1 MRCGIPAS
9 DHGKAVHYRI
19 MNVFRAAFVAAR
31 RDRRKR
37 RIDGF
42 RSACFGYEYFV
53 RIDRPI
59 QIKLS
64 PFRFVPDLTTLAV
77 HVDIF
82 YAFAVFFVKATVEGI
97 TDTFRHG
104 IIGEKDLNC
113 RIRRFLRLPI
123 RGHGSSRFWKRAIL
137 SLGNTICCPTVT
149 YCRANTGQSP
159 FSSELKFNID
169 WDTFYKFAGKEG
181 EFVYYDAPLAFYR
194 IHDGATSKEFIVD
207 HQREKEDRI
216 MFRKYWPGWMADLI
230 LYFYK
235 GAYKTYD

>member
-1 MRCGIPAS
+1 VKYLLSSVKGKSSVILFFS
-9 DHGKAVHYRI
+9 DYL
-19 MNVFRAAFVAAR
+19 
-31 RDRRKR
+31 
-37 RIDGF
+37 
-42 RSACFGYEYFV
+42 
-53 RIDRPI
+53 PI
-59 QIKLS
+59 
-64 PFRFVPDLTTLAV
+64 
-77 HVDIF
+77 
-82 YAFAVFFVKATVEGI
+82 
-97 TDTFRHG
+97 RHG

-230 LYFYK
+230 LYFYR